1 MGEYHVLDAALNLT
15 KDNPTVGDAIQATW
29 LIHPTFSCAVPMSAS
44 RKSGRLYGDFIM
56 VVNVIVVGRNGYTL
70 AGSVEN
76 AIIRCGTQFRRKL
89 KCKGWP
95 C

>member
-1 MGEYHVLDAALNLT
+1 
-15 KDNPTVGDAIQATW
+15 
-29 LIHPTFSCAVPMSAS
+29 MSAS